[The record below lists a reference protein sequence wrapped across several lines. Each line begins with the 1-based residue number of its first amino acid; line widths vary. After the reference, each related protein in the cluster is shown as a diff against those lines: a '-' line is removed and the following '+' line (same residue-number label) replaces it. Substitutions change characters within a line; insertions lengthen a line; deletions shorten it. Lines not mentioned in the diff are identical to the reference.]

1 MRTITTVTICFV
13 LLIVL
18 SLGSYR
24 LIESTSNTLS
34 TQLEKVEN
42 SINQQKWERAKQ
54 EMNLT
59 QATWDKTKNWW
70 TILLDH
76 QEIDNI
82 DVSINRL
89 GKYVDLRRNAL
100 SLGEVSALKL
110 YVGHIADTEVFNL
123 KNIL

>member
-13 LLIVL
+13 LLLVL

-70 TILLDH
+70 TVLLDH

-89 GKYVDLRRNAL
+89 GKYVDLRRSAL